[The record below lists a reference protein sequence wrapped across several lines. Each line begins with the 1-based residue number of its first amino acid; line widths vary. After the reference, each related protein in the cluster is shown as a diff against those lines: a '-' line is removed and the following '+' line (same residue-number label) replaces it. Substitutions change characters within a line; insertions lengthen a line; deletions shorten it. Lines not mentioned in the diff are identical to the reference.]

1 MSEAHK
7 KHLTR
12 EELKEKALEWFKPA
26 HANYLIEEN
35 AAPYNTS
42 GDDEDGGGGSGSVAP
57 SILLAMIPL
66 LLIFFNN

>member
-35 AAPYNTS
+35 MAPYNGS
-42 GDDEDGGGGSGSVAP
+42 GGGDGEGGAGSVAP